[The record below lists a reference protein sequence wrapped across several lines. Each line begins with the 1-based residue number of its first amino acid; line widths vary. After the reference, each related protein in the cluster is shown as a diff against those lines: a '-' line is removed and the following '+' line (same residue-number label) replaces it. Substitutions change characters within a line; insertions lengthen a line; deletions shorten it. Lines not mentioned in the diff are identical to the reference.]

1 MLAFAFLSVSLM
13 FPVSTGIESRSS
25 WIIPGMTRPQVEA
38 ILNEKPT
45 TFMLSG
51 GVASANI
58 KVSYYNSRLLVS
70 YGPDGK
76 VFQSFW
82 MKK

>member
-1 MLAFAFLSVSLM
+1 
-13 FPVSTGIESRSS
+13 
-25 WIIPGMTRPQVEA
+25 MTRPQVDA
-38 ILNEKPT
+38 VLIEKPT

-76 VFQSFW
+76 VNQTLRL
-82 MKK
+82 KK

>member
-1 MLAFAFLSVSLM
+1 M
-13 FPVSTGIESRSS
+13 FQVSTEIEGRAS

-58 KVSYYNSRLLVS
+58 KVSYYNSLLLVS

-76 VFQSFW
+76 VNQTLRL
-82 MKK
+82 KK